1 MPSLR
6 IVPRTLSRAGL
17 VRAPRTAT
25 ISTGTVA
32 PARAFSTRSN
42 HRQQM
47 PRTLKSGASPGVVGA
62 LVGGAL
68 VGWYLFSSNSGSD
81 ASSPDAWRKV
91 NYHNVYKDIA
101 ALLEDENYDD
111 GSYGPVFVRLAWHS
125 SGT

>member
-1 MPSLR
+1 MTSLR

-17 VRAPRTAT
+17 VRAPRTTSTT
-25 ISTGTVA
+25 ISASTVA

-42 HRQQM
+42 QRQQHQQHQQM
-47 PRTLKSGASPGVVGA
+47 PRTLKAGASPGVVGA

-91 NYHNVYKDIA
+91 NYHNV
-101 ALLEDENYDD
+101 
-111 GSYGPVFVRLAWHS
+111 
-125 SGT
+125 